1 VTDDVLVIGGG
12 PAGAVA
18 ATILARA
25 GARVRILDRMTF
37 PREKLCGDSLNP
49 GTLSVLR
56 RLDLAAAVEPLGPPI
71 EGMVISGQAGQDI
84 VSMTGRY
91 PRGVYGRSV
100 SRLALDDCLLDQA
113 IKAGA
118 RFDAPVV
125 ATDAIVVNR
134 TVTGVVAVAR
144 GVSHTFR
151 AQVTIAADGRRSN
164 IATRLGLL
172 RPALRPRRWAVGAY
186 FEQCGGATR
195 FGEMHIRPGR
205 YIGVAPVPGA
215 FNVCL
220 VRPSGAA
227 DALFR
232 DPELTLRREVRADP
246 LLCERF
252 GDARVVRPP
261 MVLGPLAME
270 ATGRSFD
277 GLITA
282 GDSGGFID
290 PMTGDGLRFAMR
302 GGELAAAAALQT
314 FEHGWSGLHAALSRE
329 RHREFS
335 LKWRFNRALRRLVG
349 SKTAVRA
356 VAEIARIVPGIGEPL
371 VTYAGDCHLSD
382 SDRRGDLFV
391 HGFGSASR
399 RAQ

>member
-1 VTDDVLVIGGG
+1 
-12 PAGAVA
+12 
-18 ATILARA
+18 
-25 GARVRILDRMTF
+25 
-37 PREKLCGDSLNP
+37 
-49 GTLSVLR
+49 
-56 RLDLAAAVEPLGPPI
+56 
-71 EGMVISGQAGQDI
+71 
-84 VSMTGRY
+84 
-91 PRGVYGRSV
+91 
-100 SRLALDDCLLDQA
+100 
-113 IKAGA
+113 
-118 RFDAPVV
+118 
-125 ATDAIVVNR
+125 
-134 TVTGVVAVAR
+134 
-144 GVSHTFR
+144 
-151 AQVTIAADGRRSN
+151 
-164 IATRLGLL
+164 
-172 RPALRPRRWAVGAY
+172 
-186 FEQCGGATR
+186 
-195 FGEMHIRPGR
+195 
-205 YIGVAPVPGA
+205 
-215 FNVCL
+215 
-220 VRPSGAA
+220 
-227 DALFR
+227 
-232 DPELTLRREVRADP
+232 LTLRREVRADP